1 VTRYRS
7 NSQVTPVSATVGFRY
22 GFLCSSCWGLGI
34 DGNSSVM
41 SRTVILVRSVFPIGF
56 GFEKNLPPRWR
67 TGTGIGRFPSKRG
80 GLGAIL
86 SPENSL
92 LPSLLLRI
100 YMACFLHNSIKE
112 SFSRTPD
119 SAGPALFCSDFAV
132 FSFERRDRK
141 LNGNDTIFVQ

>member
-1 VTRYRS
+1 MEIYWLCRGR
-7 NSQVTPVSATVGFRY
+7 VSLSDPCYPSV
-22 GFLCSSCWGLGI
+22 SGLK
-34 DGNSSVM
+34 
-41 SRTVILVRSVFPIGF
+41 
-56 GFEKNLPPRWR
+56 KNLPPRI
-67 TGTGIGRFPSKRG
+67 GTGIGRFPSKRG

-86 SPENSL
+86 SLENSL

-141 LNGNDTIFVQ
+141 LNGNGTIFVQ